1 MMSVLLSCCH
11 FYVCRPKIAYVL
23 TVIIAVAIMILSLTP
38 LEQLPDAPGS
48 DKWHHFIA
56 YGALAL
62 PLSFLQIKRLWIA
75 LLLAM
80 TLGGMIEIIQPYA
93 NRYGEWGDFAA
104 NGAGVMMGAILG
116 LFFSRWYH
124 KALWRQGAS

>member
-1 MMSVLLSCCH
+1 MSVLLSCCH

-23 TVIIAVAIMILSLTP
+23 TAIIAVAIMILSLTP

-62 PLSFLQIKRLWIA
+62 PLSFL
-75 LLLAM
+75 
-80 TLGGMIEIIQPYA
+80 
-93 NRYGEWGDFAA
+93 
-104 NGAGVMMGAILG
+104 
-116 LFFSRWYH
+116 
-124 KALWRQGAS
+124 

>member
-1 MMSVLLSCCH
+1 M
-11 FYVCRPKIAYVL
+11 IAYVL
-23 TVIIAVAIMILSLTP
+23 TAIIAVAIMILSLTP

-80 TLGGMIEIIQPYA
+80 TLGGVIEIIQPYA

-116 LFFSRWYH
+116 LFLSRWYH
-124 KALWRQGAS
+124 KALWRQGAV